1 VRFEPEELKALE
13 QASSSALV
21 IDSFVPEGAIDP
33 VYFED
38 TYYLGAGKNGDRGY
52 RVLAQALEKTRRIAV
67 GTFTWRGKTTPIAIR
82 VHQNGLLLQRLYFAN
97 EVYNATEIDRG
108 AEPKI
113 RDQERTL
120 AERLISELSETEFQ
134 PEKYEDEY
142 RQRLLKAI
150 EQKVAGQEIQRVEVE
165 TRPATTDLVA
175 TLQASL
181 GRKELAKVTAATSK
195 KEPVPTKRPVRR
207 RRAS

>member
-1 VRFEPEELKALE
+1 
-13 QASSSALV
+13 
-21 IDSFVPEGAIDP
+21 
-33 VYFED
+33 
-38 TYYLGAGKNGDRGY
+38 
-52 RVLAQALEKTRRIAV
+52 
-67 GTFTWRGKTTPIAIR
+67 
-82 VHQNGLLLQRLYFAN
+82 VHQDWLLLLQRLYFAG
-97 EVYNATEIDRG
+97 EVHDATEIGQG

-142 RQRLLKAI
+142 GTRLLKAI

-165 TRPATTDLVA
+165 VRPPTTDLVE
-175 TLQASL
+175 TLKASL
-181 GRKELAKVTAATSK
+181 GRKELAKVTSTPARQ
-195 KEPVPTKRPVRR
+195 EPVSGKRPVRR